1 MRVVYECE
9 GCVLDHK
16 CILVG
21 EIKPDMCVL
30 SGTPCRGYWREPM
43 KIELKRL
50 KEGDNP
56 RVKLFDSEEEKERMK
71 NAMQHILKKVDTTR

>member
-30 SGTPCRGYWREPM
+30 SGTPCNWKPQGTLELLRVNYEIGYGPCVVQEAT
-43 KIELKRL
+43 
-50 KEGDNP
+50 GGNP
-56 RVKLFDSEEEKERMK
+56 
-71 NAMQHILKKVDTTR
+71 